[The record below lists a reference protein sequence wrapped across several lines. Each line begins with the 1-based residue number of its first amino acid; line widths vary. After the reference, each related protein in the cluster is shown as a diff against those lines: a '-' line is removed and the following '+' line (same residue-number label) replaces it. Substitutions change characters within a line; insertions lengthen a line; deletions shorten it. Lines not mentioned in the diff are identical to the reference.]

1 MLDTVLT
8 AAQEFTHLISAQRQ
22 VLLLSRNNQCQDQS
36 TQSLKYLFKIT
47 QLIPRGGRLS
57 ARHCSHNH
65 CVLWLL
71 LKRIIIFQVR
81 QVLASKSELL
91 ICAKSLPTSPF
102 FMESLLYKH
111 QVFLEHLS
119 CIRLYAQVGGG
130 PCVVPWKYGIH
141 WQFTFWAVCSEF
153 PLAFLAP
160 FPFS

>member
-8 AAQEFTHLISAQRQ
+8 AAQEFTHLISMQRQ
-22 VLLLSRNNQCQDQS
+22 VLLLSCNNQFQDQS

-47 QLIPRGGRLS
+47 LLIPRGGRLS
-57 ARHCSHNH
+57 PRHCSHNH

-71 LKRIIIFQVR
+71 KRIIIFQEW

-111 QVFLEHLS
+111 QVFLEHLP
-119 CIRLYAQVGGG
+119 CVRLYAQVGGG
-130 PCVVPWKYGIH
+130 PGVVP
-141 WQFTFWAVCSEF
+141 
-153 PLAFLAP
+153 
-160 FPFS
+160 